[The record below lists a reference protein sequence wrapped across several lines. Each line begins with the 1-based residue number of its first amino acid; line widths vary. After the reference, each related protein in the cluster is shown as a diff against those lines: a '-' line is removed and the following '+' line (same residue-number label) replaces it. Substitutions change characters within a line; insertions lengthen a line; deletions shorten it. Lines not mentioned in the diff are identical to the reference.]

1 MTTKKTSIFFMLL
14 ICIMGAWLFYL
25 KYSVVLIEDRIRYA
39 KKEIINEEKNM
50 HILKAE
56 WKELT
61 TPERLQRL
69 AKRYLNMQQIQPSQ
83 LKEYDASLF
92 HSETGRYKRSK
103 QLSKLVREV
112 IARTEGDVD

>member
-1 MTTKKTSIFFMLL
+1 
-14 ICIMGAWLFYL
+14 MGAWLFYL

-61 TPERLQRL
+61 APERLQRL

-83 LKEYDASLF
+83 LKEFDASLF
-92 HSETGRYKRSK
+92 HSEKGRYKRTK
-103 QLSKLVREV
+103 QLSKLVRDV
-112 IARTEGDVD
+112 IAKTGDNLE

>member
-1 MTTKKTSIFFMLL
+1 
-14 ICIMGAWLFYL
+14 MGAWLFYL

-39 KKEIINEEKNM
+39 RREIINEEKNM

-56 WKELT
+56 WKALT

-92 HSETGRYKRSK
+92 HSEKSRYKRTK
-103 QLSKLVREV
+103 QLSKLVKDV
-112 IARTEGDVD
+112 IAKIGDNVE